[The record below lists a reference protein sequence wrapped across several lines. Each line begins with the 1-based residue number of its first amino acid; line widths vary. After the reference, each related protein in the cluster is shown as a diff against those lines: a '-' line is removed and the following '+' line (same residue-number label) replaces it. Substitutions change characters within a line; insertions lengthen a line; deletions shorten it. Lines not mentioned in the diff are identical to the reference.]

1 MTFKETWEY
10 TEKSLAYP
18 SRARNILLFEFDE
31 FAKNVNE
38 EKEGFTK
45 KIVNS
50 LMEGDFLFLKKLT
63 VKNLWMN

>member
-18 SRARNILLFEFDE
+18 SRARNILFFEFDE

-50 LMEGDFLFLKKLT
+50 LMEGDFFILKKAYS
-63 VKNLWMN
+63 KKFMMN